1 MRKKWQAVLSSTGS
15 QVEQQQRHKERQ
27 TKRHKHTSPERE
39 RERRNTYKT
48 QEKKQKTHT
57 EKTEERDY
65 MDASFIISFYLT
77 HTQCC
82 KHIPVRNKTDY
93 YQLL

>member
-1 MRKKWQAVLSSTGS
+1 MGWLMMHQKKKSFLMRKKWPAVLSSTGS

-27 TKRHKHTSPERE
+27 TDKETQTHKSRE

-57 EKTEERDY
+57 EKTEEETIW
-65 MDASFIISFYLT
+65 M
-77 HTQCC
+77 Q
-82 KHIPVRNKTDY
+82 V
-93 YQLL
+93 